1 MQVSQEKRVH
11 LVEYITHLSL
21 EDWGAVTEDLVALE
35 FLPADMSEEQL
46 AVISPVIK
54 DVMSQLVIGGTAGIS
69 IGGLTV
75 QVCGQQVDSRFMDN
89 VLPLVSVFPV
99 HTFRDCALFI
109 SKTTLLQL
117 EGVARQYKM
126 VVPPYF
132 ALVLRAFSVIEG
144 IAMQHNG
151 NYRIVGSCFPHLSQR
166 LLTDDHP
173 RMQACLP
180 CTL

>member
-99 HTFRDCALFI
+99 HTF
-109 SKTTLLQL
+109 
-117 EGVARQYKM
+117 
-126 VVPPYF
+126 
-132 ALVLRAFSVIEG
+132 
-144 IAMQHNG
+144 
-151 NYRIVGSCFPHLSQR
+151 
-166 LLTDDHP
+166 
-173 RMQACLP
+173 
-180 CTL
+180 

>member
-35 FLPADMSEEQL
+35 FLPAHMSEEQL

-99 HTFRDCALFI
+99 HTFEIVYFSFQKPHCCSWREWQGNTRWLFLH
-109 SKTTLLQL
+109 TLPLCC
-117 EGVARQYKM
+117 VHSR
-126 VVPPYF
+126 
-132 ALVLRAFSVIEG
+132 
-144 IAMQHNG
+144 
-151 NYRIVGSCFPHLSQR
+151 
-166 LLTDDHP
+166 
-173 RMQACLP
+173 
-180 CTL
+180 